1 MTCSC
6 VVRDFCVQI
15 GETWHPTIRWDSGL
29 LSSRPITGIAQ
40 SAPAEITV
48 PGHGIPA
55 GWPVAVTG
63 VRGMTQINA
72 NNYPPGADERHYTT
86 LVDSNTIQLNDISS
100 ADMAPY
106 LSGGFVVFGTPQS
119 LAGVSAELNI
129 YDNPDHD
136 GTPLAT
142 LSSSGGGLT
151 LDDTLKTITPMLQTA
166 GLDWPVGYYTL
177 LATTAGGVVTELMR
191 GTITLE

>member
-6 VVRDFCVQI
+6 TVRDFCVQI
-15 GETWHPTIRWDSGL
+15 NETWHPTLRWGSGL
-29 LSSRPITGIAQ
+29 LSSRPVTGIAQ

-55 GWPVAVTG
+55 GWPVALTG

-72 NNYPPGADERHYTT
+72 NHYPPGTDEYHYTT
-86 LVDSNTIQLNDISS
+86 LVDSDTIQLNDISS
-100 ADMAPY
+100 ADMAVY
-106 LSGGFVVFGTPQS
+106 ASGGFVVFNTPQS
-119 LAGVSAELNI
+119 LAGATAVLNI

-136 GTPLAT
+136 GAPLVALT
-142 LSSSGGGLT
+142 SSGGGLT
-151 LDDTLKTITPMLQTA
+151 LDDTLKTITPLLQTA
-166 GLDWPVGYYTL
+166 GLTWPVGYYTL
-177 LATTAGGVVTELMR
+177 LVTTAGGVVTELMR